1 MEEIFKR
8 VFKSGWINFKRNSY
22 LSFGA
27 TGVMAIALFLLV
39 VLFGLNLLT
48 KQTVISLQEKID
60 VSAYFAIDA
69 REEQIL
75 AIKSDLET
83 LSEIK
88 KVEYVSRENA
98 LEIFKERHKDDALIR
113 DSLAELDENPL
124 QASLNIKAESSAQY
138 GSIVKFLEG
147 NRLSSVIDKIN
158 FYENEGAINKIQ
170 SISNGIQKWGLIVT
184 LVLAF
189 IAVLVTFNTIRL
201 TIYNQKQEIEIM
213 RLVGASN
220 WQIRGPYL
228 VEGGLYGLFAAIITL
243 IIVYPGL
250 YSVSDKISSFVPSV
264 NLFGYFARFSYQII
278 PMVLF
283 LGIAMGVIS
292 SVIAIRKHLKI

>member
-27 TGVMAIALFLLV
+27 TGVMTIALFLLV
-39 VLFGLNLLT
+39 VLYGVNFLT
-48 KQTVISLQEKID
+48 EQTVISLQEKID
-60 VSAYFAIDA
+60 VSAYFTVDA
-69 REEQIL
+69 KEEQIL
-75 AIKSDLET
+75 AVKSDLEN

-88 KVEYVSRENA
+88 KVEYISRENA
-98 LEIFKERHKDDALIR
+98 LEIFKEKHKDDVLIK
-113 DSLAELDENPL
+113 DSLAELDGNPL
-124 QASLNIKAESSAQY
+124 QASLNIKAGDSAQY

-158 FYENEGAINKIQ
+158 FYENEGAINRIQ
-170 SISNGIQKWGLIVT
+170 SISNGLQKWGLMVT
-184 LVLAF
+184 IALVL
-189 IAVLVTFNTIRL
+189 IAVMVTFNTIRL

-220 WQIRGPYL
+220 WQIRAPFL
-228 VEGGLYGLFAAIITL
+228 VEGGLYGLFAGLVTL
-243 IIVYPGL
+243 VIVYPGL

-283 LGIAMGVIS
+283 LGIALGVTS
-292 SVIAIRKHLKI
+292 SIIAIRKHLKI